1 MRIVIPTDR
10 PETLEPC
17 VATIGCFDGVHRG
30 HRYLINQVCE
40 VAAQKHLYSAIIT
53 FPVHPRQVMQTDYQ
67 PQLLSCLHQKTDLM
81 GQLDADYC
89 FMLPFTRELSHLSA
103 REFMQLL
110 REHYHIRVLVI
121 GYDHRFGHNRSEGFE
136 DYCRYGLDLGM
147 EVILANAFVENGVSI
162 SSSHIRNLLKQGA
175 VQEANRCLG
184 YEYYLDGT
192 VTDGYKVGRKLGFPT
207 ANLLPACPEKLIP
220 AEGVYAVYTYIQG
233 IRYAGMLNIGHRPTL
248 NNGTD
253 LSIEVNI
260 LDFSENI
267 YRKQMR
273 IEFIAFIRPEQ
284 RFESLERL
292 MAQLETDREHVRR
305 LLTGTPSWN
314 GTVG

>member
-1 MRIVIPTDR
+1 MRIITDTDR
-10 PETLEPC
+10 TEALEPC

-40 VAAQKHLYSAIIT
+40 VAAEKGLHAAIVT

-67 PQLLSCLHQKTDLM
+67 PQLLSCLHQKTDLIS
-81 GQLDADYC
+81 QLDADYC
-89 FMLPFTRELSHLSA
+89 FMLPFTRELSQLSA
-103 REFMQLL
+103 REFMQVLQK
-110 REHYHIRVLVI
+110 HYHIQVLVI

-136 DYCRYGLDLGM
+136 DYCRYGQELGM
-147 EVILANAFVENGVSI
+147 EVIRAKALVEDGVSI
-162 SSSHIRNLLKQGA
+162 SSSHIRSLLKQGA
-175 VQEANRCLG
+175 VHEANRCLG

-220 AEGVYAVYTYIQG
+220 AEGVYAVYTYVQG
-233 IRYAGMLNIGHRPTL
+233 IRYGGMLNIGHRPTV
-248 NNGTD
+248 NNGTN

-273 IEFIAFIRPEQ
+273 IEFIAFIRSEQ
-284 RFESLERL
+284 RFDSLEQL
-292 MAQLETDREHVRR
+292 TAQLKADREQVRK
-305 LLTGTPSWN
+305 LLQMP
-314 GTVG
+314 VR

>member
-1 MRIVIPTDR
+1 MRIITDTDR
-10 PETLEPC
+10 TEALEPC

-40 VAAQKHLYSAIIT
+40 VAAEKGLHAAIVT

-67 PQLLSCLHQKTDLM
+67 PQLLSCLHQKTDLIS
-81 GQLDADYC
+81 QLDADYC
-89 FMLPFTRELSHLSA
+89 FMLPFTRELSQLSA
-103 REFMQLL
+103 REFMQVLQK
-110 REHYHIRVLVI
+110 HYHIQVLVI

-136 DYCRYGLDLGM
+136 DYCRYGQELGM
-147 EVILANAFVENGVSI
+147 EVIRAKALVEDGVSI
-162 SSSHIRNLLKQGA
+162 SSSHIRSLLKQGA
-175 VQEANRCLG
+175 VHEANRCLG

-220 AEGVYAVYTYIQG
+220 AEGVYAVYTYVQ
-233 IRYAGMLNIGHRPTL
+233 
-248 NNGTD
+248 NNGTN

-273 IEFIAFIRPEQ
+273 IEFIAFIRSEQ
-284 RFESLERL
+284 RFDSLEQL
-292 MAQLETDREHVRR
+292 TAQLKADREQVRK
-305 LLTGTPSWN
+305 LLQMP
-314 GTVG
+314 VR

>member
-1 MRIVIPTDR
+1 MKIIHSTDPIIR
-10 PETLEPC
+10 TLGPC
-17 VATIGCFDGVHRG
+17 AATIGCFDGVHRG

-40 VAAQKHLYSAIIT
+40 AAAQKGLHAAIIT
-53 FPVHPRQVMQTDYQ
+53 FTVHPRQVMQADYQ
-67 PQLLSCLHQKTDLM
+67 PQLLSCLSQKDDLISR
-81 GQLDADYC
+81 LDADYC
-89 FMLPFTRELSHLSA
+89 FMMPFTRELSRLSA

-110 REHYHIRVLVI
+110 HEQYHIEALII

-136 DYCRYGLDLGM
+136 DYCRYGKELGM
-147 EVILANAFVENGVSI
+147 EIIRARALVENGISI
-162 SSSHIRNLLKQGA
+162 SSSLIRDLLKTGG
-175 VQEANRCLG
+175 VEKANHYLG

-207 ANLLPACPEKLIP
+207 ANLSPSCPDKLIP

-233 IRYAGMLNIGHRPTL
+233 IRYAGMLNIGHRPTV
-248 NNGTD
+248 NNGND

-273 IEFIAFIRPEQ
+273 IEFIAYIRSEQ
-284 RFESLERL
+284 RFDSLEKL
-292 MAQLETDREHVRR
+292 TAQLKADREQVRR
-305 LLTGTPSWN
+305 LLQARIR
-314 GTVG
+314 